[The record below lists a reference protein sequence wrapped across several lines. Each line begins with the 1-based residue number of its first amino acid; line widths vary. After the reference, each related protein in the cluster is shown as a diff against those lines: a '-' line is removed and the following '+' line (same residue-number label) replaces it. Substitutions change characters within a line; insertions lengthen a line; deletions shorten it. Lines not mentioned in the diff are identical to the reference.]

1 MAYRPSLD
9 DLKRTCWQVRRDILI
24 MLEHAGSGHPG
35 GSLSAVEILVS
46 LYFAKLK
53 HDPANPSWPERDRF
67 VLSKGHCC
75 PVLYTVLAHRGFFPK
90 EELMTF
96 RRLNSRLQGHAY
108 RGVPGVEAS
117 TGSLGQGLSIAQG
130 MALAARLDG
139 RKNRVYCLMG
149 DGEMDEGAIWEAA
162 MEASFRKL
170 NNLCGILDRNMVQ
183 QDAETRIIKD
193 LEPLADKWRSCGW
206 KGIEIDG
213 HNCAGMIGAY
223 DAAES
228 VTDRPTLILAHTMK
242 GKGVSFMEGKAEWH
256 GKAPNKQELARALQ
270 ELAEN
275 YGVR

>member
-206 KGIEIDG
+206 KVIEIDG

>member
-9 DLKRTCWQVRRDILI
+9 ELRRTCWQVRRDILI

-75 PVLYTVLAHRGFFPK
+75 PVLYTVLAHRGFFPR

-130 MALAARLDG
+130 MALAARIDG

-149 DGEMDEGAIWEAA
+149 DGEMDEGSIWEAA

-170 NNLCGILDRNMVQ
+170 SNLCGILDRNLVQ
-183 QDAETRIIKD
+183 QDAETRTIKD
-193 LEPLADKWRSCGW
+193 LEPLTDKWRSCGW
-206 KGIEIDG
+206 NVIEIDG

-256 GKAPNKQELARALQ
+256 GKAPNKQELAKALQ